1 MDAVEML
8 KEKQRLTNGCNIY
21 CTSCRLGPDL
31 NGRDVNCTEF
41 QQKHPEQYVKI
52 IEKWS
57 KDCPK
62 QTYLSKLLE
71 AFPDT
76 ELREDGTPLYICPSD
91 LGLKDIVE
99 CSPFDCSKC
108 WNQEWEEAQND

>member
-8 KEKQRLTNGCNIY
+8 KEKARLTKQCSIY

-57 KDCPK
+57 KDYPK

-71 AFPDT
+71 AFPNA
-76 ELREDGTPLYICPSD
+76 EIGEDGTPLNICPNC
-91 LGLKDIVE
+91 LGLRDIAGCSLIE
-99 CSPFDCSKC
+99 CIKC
-108 WNQEWEEAQND
+108 WNQTIKTEK